1 MIRVYFEDGK
11 TAEIGPTARYSPAP
25 EVDYGVE
32 DITRIIIF
40 EAGFE
45 VDEGTLPR
53 EGQPDLK
60 IRILRMTDP
69 ATGVR
74 FEIPMT
80 FEAAEAVGASLRGT
94 PQVIVPGIVRP

>member
-32 DITRIIIF
+32 DIARVIIF
-40 EAGFE
+40 EAGVE
-45 VDEGTLPR
+45 VDDGSLPR
-53 EGQPDLK
+53 EGKPDLK
-60 IRILRMTDP
+60 IRILRLTDP
-69 ATGVR
+69 MTGVK

-80 FEAAEAVGASLRGT
+80 VESAEAVGASLRGT
-94 PQVIVPGIVRP
+94 PSIIVPGIV